1 MYSFEAQL
9 KEQSEDASKREVAI
23 QSTLGGIIS
32 CLKER
37 VTLLANQTVTTPVG
51 IGKFLKLSPDSM
63 GKVTQYSGR
72 GIFQTTTLRHATPT
86 AKRSGFLVNVVNC
99 LRPIIQKICEI
110 PKFRDGRT
118 DATGVCELVLASMRK
133 NKVERITTNKRG
145 GVTVVSVSSTRKRK
159 LFVNADDRTPESRKR
174 CKQSLSL
181 PLDEPCRH
189 PHSEPTRCPPI
200 PALDPKC
207 TEKCAESGCKTRAAA
222 NCKYCP
228 VSWCRPHLENKLCR
242 SEHLPAATSE
252 FVCPQCRPKIDAHRH
267 SKEGCATCN
276 EIEFFKE
283 DLVLCARRTKC
294 ADLISKALNLCDAID
309 TIVGHN
315 ARIVNQERFWPAALD
330 RMKDRKQY
338 DHVLL
343 KSDYWKK
350 FEGTALKVGLTLNP
364 TLTLTLTLNLNPYPN
379 PNTEFATRWVYVKQT
394 RSRV

>member
-1 MYSFEAQL
+1 MCKTCLREGWRAIWDKGRKLLEAMEGKPCWHTTTYADGTQQVHGPQL
-9 KEQSEDASKREVAI
+9 KTRLKNLWDFLRLQHRLHLSEES
-23 QSTLGGIIS
+23 ST
-32 CLKER
+32 
-37 VTLLANQTVTTPVG
+37 AA
-51 IGKFLKLSPDSM
+51 
-63 GKVTQYSGR
+63 
-72 GIFQTTTLRHATPT
+72 H
-86 AKRSGFLVNVVNC
+86 C
-99 LRPIIQKICEI
+99 LRMSL
-110 PKFRDGRT
+110 GS
-118 DATGVCELVLASMRK
+118 LA
-133 NKVERITTNKRG
+133 
-145 GVTVVSVSSTRKRK
+145 
-159 LFVNADDRTPESRKR
+159 DSR
-174 CKQSLSL
+174 
-181 PLDEPCRH
+181 LDEPCRH

>member
-63 GKVTQYSGR
+63 DKVTQYSGR

-181 PLDEPCRH
+181 PLTGQR
-189 PHSEPTRCPPI
+189 TPPNSYPPEKKRKI
-200 PALDPKC
+200 TVEGNAGTPPQMMQIQQPPVTVVGKVVTPPQRIQLPQPPATVVGKVATPPQRMQLTQPPATVVDNVVTPPQSDQKPPDTVVTVVGTWAGSVTLLSDSLTSYLIRNVPKC
-207 TEKCAESGCKTRAAA
+207 RNRITR
-222 NCKYCP
+222 
-228 VSWCRPHLENKLCR
+228 
-242 SEHLPAATSE
+242 
-252 FVCPQCRPKIDAHRH
+252 
-267 SKEGCATCN
+267 
-276 EIEFFKE
+276 
-283 DLVLCARRTKC
+283 
-294 ADLISKALNLCDAID
+294 
-309 TIVGHN
+309 
-315 ARIVNQERFWPAALD
+315 
-330 RMKDRKQY
+330 MRK
-338 DHVLL
+338 
-343 KSDYWKK
+343 
-350 FEGTALKVGLTLNP
+350 
-364 TLTLTLTLNLNPYPN
+364 
-379 PNTEFATRWVYVKQT
+379 
-394 RSRV
+394 